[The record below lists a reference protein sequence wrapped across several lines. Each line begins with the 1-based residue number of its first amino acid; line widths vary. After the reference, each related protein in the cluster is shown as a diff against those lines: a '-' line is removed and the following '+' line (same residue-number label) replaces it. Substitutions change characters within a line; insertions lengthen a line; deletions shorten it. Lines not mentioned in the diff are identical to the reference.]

1 MQIPRYASL
10 RNDDDYDSDNKALM
24 PMQDDDDL
32 SIQTMDQIVVW
43 ITFLT
48 RIGDDRVN
56 ETLHEE

>member
-48 RIGDDRVN
+48 RIGDDRGN